1 MHKII
6 GIVILFFFGIASYS
20 QELHCRVQVSAQ
32 QIQGSS
38 NKQIFQTLQKTI
50 YEFINNRRWTTNI
63 YATEERIECT
73 IQINITKQI
82 GTDVYQASMQIQSN
96 RPIYAS
102 NYNSVILNT
111 IDNDF
116 QFEYVENQ
124 PIEFNETTY
133 QSNLASILAYWAYII
148 VGLDYDSFSPMGGT
162 AYFTKAERIVNNA
175 QNAKERGWKAFEN
188 QKNRYWIIQNI
199 LDAKYK
205 PIRQFYYDYHR
216 LGLDK
221 MADKPDEG
229 RTKIASSLKHLQ
241 RVYRDRP
248 NPTMPFLQLV
258 LDAKVNEFVNVFSEG
273 PVAERNRAADL
284 LIEINTANTSKYNKI
299 KGTR

>member
-6 GIVILFFFGIASYS
+6 GIFILIFFSLFGSA

-50 YEFINNRRWTTNI
+50 YEFVNNKRWTNNVF
-63 YATEERIECT
+63 ATEERIECT
-73 IQINITKQI
+73 FQINITKQT

-96 RPIYAS
+96 RPVYGS
-102 NYNSVILNT
+102 NYNTVMLNT
-111 IDNDF
+111 IDNDV

-124 PIEFNETTY
+124 PLEFNETTH
-133 QSNLASILAYWAYII
+133 QSNLASILAYWSYII
-148 VGLDYDSFSPMGGT
+148 IGLDYDSFAPMGGT
-162 AYFTKAERIVNNA
+162 PYFTKAERIVNNA
-175 QNAKERGWKAFEN
+175 QNAKEKGWKAFEN

-221 MADKPDEG
+221 MADKPEEG
-229 RTKIASSLKHLQ
+229 RTKIANSLKHLQ
-241 RVYRDRP
+241 KVYRDRP
-248 NPTMPFLQLV
+248 NPTMPYLQLV
-258 LDAKVNEFVNVFSEG
+258 LDAKADEFVNVFSEG
-273 PVAERNRAADL
+273 PMDERSRAANI
-284 LIEINTANTSKYNKI
+284 LIEINAANTSKYKKI
-299 KGTR
+299 KKMQ